1 MYILTSNKSAQQSR
15 GLKYQS
21 MLCVSVC
28 LQLRWQ
34 TSLQFV
40 RFRKRINI
48 QRPAPPHFER
58 AKVLSVCKP
67 YYLNPRKGLSLADL
81 CEKPIEVLPY
91 KEVVVNSVFYLL
103 VINLFHQYFDKWNSF
118 CCEVVMT
125 NYHTEETIY
134 SIKKNMK

>member
-1 MYILTSNKSAQQSR
+1 
-15 GLKYQS
+15 
-21 MLCVSVC
+21 MLYVSVR

-67 YYLNPRKGLSLADL
+67 YYLNPRKGMSLTDL
-81 CEKPIEVLPY
+81 CEKPIEVLPCT
-91 KEVVVNSVFYLL
+91 EVLVSSVFYML
-103 VINLFHQYFDKWNSF
+103 VINLFHKYFGPWNSF
-118 CCEVVMT
+118 AEK
-125 NYHTEETIY
+125 E
-134 SIKKNMK
+134 